1 MGREGAIDSHYFVPI
16 SCIDANLRTWGPA
29 TALTVRKKPLEGNTK
44 GMYNGI
50 QSAVCNKE
58 HVGNSMMWKSEK
70 DERETARLYNYKP
83 SNRVKIVG

>member
-44 GMYNGI
+44 TLTHLSLKLDLIVETIPVTVDVKFLDMY
-50 QSAVCNKE
+50 SDRSDLAYL
-58 HVGNSMMWKSEK
+58 
-70 DERETARLYNYKP
+70 RAR
-83 SNRVKIVG
+83 